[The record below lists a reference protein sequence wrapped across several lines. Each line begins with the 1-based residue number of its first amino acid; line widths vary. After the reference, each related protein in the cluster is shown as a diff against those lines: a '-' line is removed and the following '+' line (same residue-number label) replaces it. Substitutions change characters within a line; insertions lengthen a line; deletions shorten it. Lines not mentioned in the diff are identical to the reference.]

1 MRSTWKPFAALALV
15 LAALACAKAPPPAPA
30 ADAKAAGREPD
41 CMNLPAVRLYLE
53 DVRKA
58 VVAKWE
64 VPEGGA
70 GHRSMLRIMLDGSGR
85 ILNSSVVGAPRDPAN
100 VAALRALDAAAPF
113 GPIPEAASC
122 LDHGNITVTFVAPE
136 APQVG
141 PGTRR

>member
-1 MRSTWKPFAALALV
+1 MSWRPLPTFALV
-15 LAALACAKAPPPAPA
+15 LAALACAKSPPAPA
-30 ADAKAAGREPD
+30 ADAKTGREPD

-64 VPEGGA
+64 VPEGSA
-70 GHRSMLRIMLDGSGR
+70 GHRSMLRIMLDGNGR

>member
-1 MRSTWKPFAALALV
+1 MKSRPLAALALV
-15 LAALACAKAPPPAPA
+15 LGALACAKSPPPAPA
-30 ADAKAAGREPD
+30 ADAKAGRDPD

-58 VVAKWE
+58 TIAKWE
-64 VPEGGA
+64 VPEGSA
-70 GHRSMLRIMLDGSGR
+70 GHRSMLRIMLDGNGR

-141 PGTRR
+141 PGRSR